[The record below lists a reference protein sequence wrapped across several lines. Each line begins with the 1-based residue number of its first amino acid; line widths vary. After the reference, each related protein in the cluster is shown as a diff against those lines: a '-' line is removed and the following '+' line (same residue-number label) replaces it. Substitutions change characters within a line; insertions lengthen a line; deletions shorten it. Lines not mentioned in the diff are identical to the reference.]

1 MKHTQLRAFH
11 HVALHGGFSR
21 AADALHLTQPAI
33 SDQVRQ
39 LEQDYDTRLFDRS
52 HRQVRLTDTGQA
64 LFDITRRMFEMED
77 QARTLL
83 AETSARHSGIIRII
97 SDSAYHALHILAA
110 FRARHP
116 EVQVII
122 QRGNS
127 EDVLRQLQSYD
138 ADLGILGTIPDAR
151 HLTVLPLSRAAIVAV
166 TAKDAPLVATGPVPL
181 GELIRQPLVLREA
194 GSKTRGRME
203 EAARRLGLRLKPA
216 IVAEG
221 REAVHEIV
229 ASGAGIG
236 FVSEAEFGHD
246 PRLRKIRIAGPQ
258 IIMDEAL
265 IHLRER
271 GGNRLIRAFHAVA
284 LVHAAPE

>member
-1 MKHTQLRAFH
+1 MKHNQLRAFH

-52 HRQVRLTDTGQA
+52 HRQVRLTDTGKA
-64 LFDITRRMFEMED
+64 LFDITRRIFEMED
-77 QARTLL
+77 QARALL

-284 LVHAAPE
+284 LAHAAPE